1 MNELMSILGM
11 YLAKDVKN
19 DNEVWY
25 IRKIA
30 TAWENSILVGGVQQN
45 EAQKSMNSI
54 IPQTMK

>member
-25 IRKIA
+25 IRKNA